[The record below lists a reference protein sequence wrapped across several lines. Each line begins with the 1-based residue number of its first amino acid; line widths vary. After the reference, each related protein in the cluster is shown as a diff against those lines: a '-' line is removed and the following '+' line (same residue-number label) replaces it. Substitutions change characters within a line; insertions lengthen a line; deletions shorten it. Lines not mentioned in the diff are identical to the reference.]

1 MSNIFSRLR
10 VALRLARRDLAA
22 HKIRTVVAL
31 LLFALPVSLVVG
43 FASMVE
49 GYDRSHV
56 NSLIGQTG
64 HVVLERDPATPL
76 NDGAISDQF
85 NELSAAIGDLADQ
98 LSPGVRQLSEFRHG
112 DRDAQIVVTSAAD
125 PDTGDSTLAP
135 AGTVTLNDSAAFLM
149 DATEGDTVN
158 VDGAELTV
166 RLGADYRGPVVNAA
180 DVPVNSGAQEL
191 SWYFPDDSALAQ
203 EIVSAL
209 HNSPERLSTVS
220 ISGPTGSGDF
230 SWSLAGAG
238 STEVSAVLTA
248 LSVIVLGVLL
258 VSAVISPVFAVAA
271 RRQRRAMGL
280 MSAVGSAPRDLRLV
294 MLVEGLAVGLLGAV
308 AGLVLSTGVA
318 ATLISLT
325 YERGFHWSW
334 SAAIITTFVA
344 LACGVTSALV
354 PAVRAGRED
363 PVQAL
368 TDGGSMRMTGFHA
381 RMLAGPVILSVA
393 VSLIILGGAD
403 WQIFSIALCGTGL
416 ILSSS
421 LTVWLMSQA
430 GRYLPTSGR
439 LAVRDSLR
447 NHHRT
452 VPAVAAIAGVTFLA
466 TLVLSIPSHFSLS
479 TPYRDD
485 VAVMSTYEGGN
496 ESLYSDEIDAVAE
509 RMNARSHHT
518 LAEVTGRTQ
527 DGVTYQA
534 SPRTFTDT
542 AGENYYQEWVDI
554 RATDGGMFA
563 AFDGAEPP
571 AVREA
576 TEALSDGKAVV
587 SDPSLIEDGRT
598 DIELRSYD
606 PYYGPVGD
614 YVEEDDTAEP
624 QPADETL
631 SVPAVVVPALA
642 GTGAL
647 DTVAISPET
656 AASLDLDVR
665 YQGTVFLLDAPV
677 SMVEAALA
685 TTGLWPVNSQFVTID
700 TPAVDGE
707 RALMIII
714 PVALSWILTLGTVL
728 LVIVLAAAESR
739 RDIATITA
747 VGAAPGLLRR
757 FSAAQAVFI
766 ALPGTVIG
774 VVVGLLPKVSQT
786 ARDLLQNSLFY
797 TGFLTPS
804 QWLALGLTAVVGP
817 VLAWIAG
824 SVIGAVTSRDRSP
837 VRRR

>member
-10 VALRLARRDLAA
+10 VALRLARRDLAV

-43 FASMVE
+43 YASMLE
-49 GYDRSHV
+49 GFDQSRT
-56 NSLIGQTG
+56 NFSLGETG

-76 NDGAISDQF
+76 NTEVIADQSD
-85 NELSAAIGDLADQ
+85 ELTAAIGDLADN
-98 LSPGVRQLSEFRHG
+98 LSPGVRQVSELSHG
-112 DRDAQIVVTSAAD
+112 DRDAQLVVTSVTD
-125 PDTGDSTLAP
+125 PGVGENELASP
-135 AGTVTLNDSAAFLM
+135 GTVTLNDSAAYLM
-149 DATEGDTVN
+149 NAAEGDTVT
-158 VDGAELTV
+158 VDGTELTV

-191 SWYFPDDSALAQ
+191 SWYFPDDSMLAQ
-203 EIVSAL
+203 EITSAL
-209 HNSPERLSTVS
+209 HNSPHALSTVS
-220 ISGPTGSGDF
+220 ISGPSGAGNY
-230 SWSLAGAG
+230 SWSLSGIGG
-238 STEVSAVLTA
+238 SEASAVLTA
-248 LSVIVLGVLL
+248 ISVVVLGVLL
-258 VSAVISPVFAVAA
+258 FSAVISPVFAVAA

-280 MSAVGSAPRDLRLV
+280 MSVVGSAPRDLRLV
-294 MLVEGLAVGLLGAV
+294 MLCEGLVVGLLGATV
-308 AGLVLSTGVA
+308 GLILSTGVA
-318 ATLISLT
+318 IALISLT
-325 YERGFHWSW
+325 YEGGFHWSW
-334 SAAIITTFVA
+334 PAAIITTFIA

-368 TDGGSMRMTGFHA
+368 ADGGSVRMTGFRP
-381 RMLAGPVILSVA
+381 RMLAGPVILSIGML
-393 VSLIILGGAD
+393 LIILGGTD
-403 WQIFSIALCGTGL
+403 WQALGIALCGTGL

-430 GRYLPTSGR
+430 GRHLPIAGR

-466 TLVLSIPSHFSLS
+466 ALVLSIPNHLSLS

-509 RMNARSHHT
+509 RMNARSHHP
-518 LAEVTGRTQ
+518 LAEVTGRIQ

-542 AGENYYQEWVDI
+542 AGENYYQEWADI

-563 AFDGAEPP
+563 AFDGAEPA

-576 TEALSDGKAVV
+576 TEALADGKAVV
-587 SDPSLIEDGRT
+587 SDPALIEDGRT

-614 YVEEDDTAEP
+614 YAEEDDTAEP
-624 QPADETL
+624 LPADETL

-685 TTGLWPVNSQFVTID
+685 TTGL
-700 TPAVDGE
+700 
-707 RALMIII
+707 
-714 PVALSWILTLGTVL
+714 
-728 LVIVLAAAESR
+728 
-739 RDIATITA
+739 
-747 VGAAPGLLRR
+747 
-757 FSAAQAVFI
+757 
-766 ALPGTVIG
+766 
-774 VVVGLLPKVSQT
+774 
-786 ARDLLQNSLFY
+786 
-797 TGFLTPS
+797 
-804 QWLALGLTAVVGP
+804 
-817 VLAWIAG
+817 
-824 SVIGAVTSRDRSP
+824 
-837 VRRR
+837 